1 MKWVIAIIVI
11 LAVLALGYYF
21 LYTKKYPSANTSD
34 TTQNSI
40 SIAPD
45 SVSIKDLAFDPS
57 SITVKAGDT
66 VTFTNNNTVT
76 HSVVGDGGIDS
87 GELEAGESYKETFNT
102 LGTFN
107 YHCSTHPSMT
117 GKVIVQ

>member
-1 MKWVIAIIVI
+1 MKLIIAIIVI

-21 LYTKKYPSANTSD
+21 LYTKKYPSANTNS

-57 SITVKAGDT
+57 SITVRAGDT
-66 VTFTNNNTVT
+66 VTFTNNDTVT
-76 HSVVGDGGIDS
+76 HSVIGDGGINGGDLGS
-87 GELEAGESYKETFNT
+87 GESYKETFET
-102 LGTFN
+102 AGTFN
-107 YHCSTHPSMT
+107 YHCATHPFME
-117 GKVIVQ
+117 GEVVVQ